1 MNQRYAT
8 KTETMDIVDQFPSLL
23 KAHDQVKILRRDMP
37 FDSINQIEIKNN
49 KKVVKNENSNFC
61 CEIKTHE

>member
-8 KTETMDIVDQFPSLL
+8 KTEFQEISDQFPSLL

-37 FDSINQIEIKNN
+37 FESINQIEIKNN
-49 KKVVKNENSNFC
+49 KKVVKNENSNFI
-61 CEIKTHE
+61 CEIKKHE